1 MAASSTES
9 WHVAPFAHGEE
20 AHSFTSMSQ
29 LPSYWVLAALLVT
42 VHAAVYS
49 LM

>member
-1 MAASSTES
+1 
-9 WHVAPFAHGEE
+9 
-20 AHSFTSMSQ
+20 
-29 LPSYWVLAALLVT
+29 VLAALLVT